1 MNIPLR
7 WMVAAAVLFFS
18 FGGNYYLPKPTAVEV
33 DSFPLPEG
41 ARPWVEDLKP
51 LLPKMTPADR
61 LYLRDIYAAMA
72 VILDR
77 DAQNDSPSIDTTG
90 RFAKMHSTTL
100 GLAIDLEKVGKTPG
114 LGEAID
120 KSFERAAGLD
130 DTRIDDAKRKQLTDA
145 CRAIAWAFNINSN
158 E

>member
-18 FGGNYYLPKPTAVEV
+18 FGGQSYLVQPTTV
-33 DSFPLPEG
+33 DAKSFPLPEG
-41 ARPWVEDLKP
+41 GRPWVQDLKP
-51 LLPKMTPADR
+51 LLPKMTLADR
-61 LYLRDIYAAMA
+61 HYLRDIYTAMA
-72 VILDR
+72 IVLDR
-77 DAQNDSPSIDTTG
+77 DARNDPPSIDTTG
-90 RFAKMHSTTL
+90 RFAKMHSMTL

-130 DTRIDDAKRKQLTDA
+130 DTRIDEAKRKQLTDA